1 MQKLKLEPNNNNTNQ
16 LKDYSQCY
24 VMKTSILTTL
34 SIMPFMTNVYGFV
47 PKVKPVVKTFTYA
60 GDLAPTGYF
69 DPFLLTTQ
77 LKEQDIKYVRESE
90 LQHGRV
96 AMLSFVSLVGLDMLN
111 DDLAINQ
118 LYKLEWEQQFP
129 FWFGI
134 GCYEFARMGAGWKN
148 PFVKGNSMFK
158 LEDDY
163 QPGNIFKLPNDTYTE
178 DKLNRELSNGRLA
191 MLGCMG
197 YLAQEYVQQTPIV

>member
-1 MQKLKLEPNNNNTNQ
+1 M
-16 LKDYSQCY
+16 
-24 VMKTSILTTL
+24 
-34 SIMPFMTNVYGFV
+34 
-47 PKVKPVVKTFTYA
+47 
-60 GDLAPTGYF
+60 
-69 DPFLLTTQ
+69 
-77 LKEQDIKYVRESE
+77 
-90 LQHGRV
+90 
-96 AMLSFVSLVGLDMLN
+96 
-111 DDLAINQ
+111 NQ
-118 LYKLEWEQQFP
+118 LYKLSWEEQFP
-129 FWFGI
+129 FWFGV

-158 LEDDY
+158 LEDHY